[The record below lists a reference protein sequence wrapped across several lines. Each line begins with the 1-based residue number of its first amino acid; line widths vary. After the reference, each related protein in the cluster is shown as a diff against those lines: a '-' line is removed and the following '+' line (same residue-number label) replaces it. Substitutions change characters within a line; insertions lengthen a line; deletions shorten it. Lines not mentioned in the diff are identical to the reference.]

1 MNKTLLFFDGKRGQ
15 SNNMNISGRFNSTV
29 TLETEVSS
37 SDEEDHPFKSEEIIH
52 SVKQEERAIINS
64 STNVDTQE
72 SSSTSDNKDIPFNT
86 TGVLM
91 SIYLNTCFS
100 YCFAV
105 QETITTPMVMKL
117 YNWSATEINLLFA
130 AAGMTALITSFSIQ
144 YITQYVR
151 DQTLL
156 IAGIGIGLIGSILQV
171 DIPQIEKTLPA
182 SRFIVGFILTY
193 FSFPVRRIVVMG
205 IFSNVLG
212 PSNQGSWMGVMT
224 AVGMM
229 ARSVAPFIAW
239 QAMQAV
245 NWSTWLDFGLCSL
258 FLLSALVGT
267 IITIDY
273 LVPYDEFVEMRT
285 TSEYQNDA
293 PNAAKSA
300 VAIDAE
306 KRQKLNLRHLFRAS
320 RG

>member
-1 MNKTLLFFDGKRGQ
+1 
-15 SNNMNISGRFNSTV
+15 
-29 TLETEVSS
+29 
-37 SDEEDHPFKSEEIIH
+37 
-52 SVKQEERAIINS
+52 
-64 STNVDTQE
+64 
-72 SSSTSDNKDIPFNT
+72 
-86 TGVLM
+86 M
-91 SIYLNTCFS
+91 SIYLNTCFY

-156 IAGIGIGLIGSILQV
+156 IAGIGIGLLGSILQV
-171 DIPQIEKTLPA
+171 DIPQIEKVLPA
-182 SRFIVGFILTY
+182 SRFIAGFILTY

-212 PSNQGSWMGVMT
+212 PSRQGTWMGVMI
-224 AVGMM
+224 AAGMM

-273 LVPYDEFVEMRT
+273 LVPYDEFVGMHT
-285 TSEYQNDA
+285 TSEYESFDVENDA
-293 PNAAKSA
+293 PIAAKTA
-300 VAIDAE
+300 VAIDE
-306 KRQKLNLRHLFRAS
+306 E
-320 RG
+320 

>member
-1 MNKTLLFFDGKRGQ
+1 
-15 SNNMNISGRFNSTV
+15 
-29 TLETEVSS
+29 
-37 SDEEDHPFKSEEIIH
+37 
-52 SVKQEERAIINS
+52 
-64 STNVDTQE
+64 
-72 SSSTSDNKDIPFNT
+72 
-86 TGVLM
+86 
-91 SIYLNTCFS
+91 
-100 YCFAV
+100 
-105 QETITTPMVMKL
+105 
-117 YNWSATEINLLFA
+117 
-130 AAGMTALITSFSIQ
+130 
-144 YITQYVR
+144 
-151 DQTLL
+151 
-156 IAGIGIGLIGSILQV
+156 
-171 DIPQIEKTLPA
+171 
-182 SRFIVGFILTY
+182 
-193 FSFPVRRIVVMG
+193 MG

-245 NWSTWLDFGLCSL
+245 KWSTWLDFGLCSL

-285 TSEYQNDA
+285 TSEYQNDT

>member
-1 MNKTLLFFDGKRGQ
+1 
-15 SNNMNISGRFNSTV
+15 
-29 TLETEVSS
+29 
-37 SDEEDHPFKSEEIIH
+37 
-52 SVKQEERAIINS
+52 
-64 STNVDTQE
+64 
-72 SSSTSDNKDIPFNT
+72 
-86 TGVLM
+86 
-91 SIYLNTCFS
+91 
-100 YCFAV
+100 
-105 QETITTPMVMKL
+105 
-117 YNWSATEINLLFA
+117 
-130 AAGMTALITSFSIQ
+130 
-144 YITQYVR
+144 
-151 DQTLL
+151 
-156 IAGIGIGLIGSILQV
+156 
-171 DIPQIEKTLPA
+171 
-182 SRFIVGFILTY
+182 
-193 FSFPVRRIVVMG
+193 MG

-273 LVPYDEFVEMRT
+273 LVPYDEFVGMCT
-285 TSEYQNDA
+285 TSEYESFDVENDA

-300 VAIDAE
+300 VAIDEAR
-306 KRQKLNLRHLFRAS
+306 RQKLNLRHLFRAS